1 MQVLLVQKNGALKQT
16 VMTGEPHKKCGFK
29 SANGFDLQAKWGNI
43 SLYGKKDGK
52 AGSENKYEFP
62 PPVDSLLLFGAC
74 LLKKDGENL
83 DLKEWEAKYKELF
96 GGFDDVKDEET
107 DESEDEAEEGVTYT
121 REGYEVDDF
130 VVADELEEEEYS

>member
-1 MQVLLVQKNGALKQT
+1 MQVLVVQKNGALKQALL
-16 VMTGEPHKKCGFK
+16 TGEPHKRCGFK
-29 SANGFDLQAKWGNI
+29 SANGFDLQAKWGDV

-74 LLKKDGENL
+74 LLKKEGANL

-96 GGFDDVKDEET
+96 GGFDDVRSEESET
-107 DESEDEAEEGVTYT
+107 ESEDAADATYT
-121 REGYEVDDF
+121 KEGYEVDGF